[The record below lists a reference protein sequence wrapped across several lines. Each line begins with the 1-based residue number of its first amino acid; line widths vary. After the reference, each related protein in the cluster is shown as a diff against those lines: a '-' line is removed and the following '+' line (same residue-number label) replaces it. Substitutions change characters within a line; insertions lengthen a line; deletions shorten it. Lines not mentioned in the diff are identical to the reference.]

1 MRQQAASVCQKLA
14 SVRQQA
20 VSASQQAAGVLTSP
34 GNEMQRG
41 GDQRRPELT
50 PVLYSPA
57 PGHQRCQATRNLP
70 GHSELVIAKNHG
82 KDSGSFKRLNIQD
95 KSFIFII
102 PFNMLNRSFT
112 LIY

>member
-41 GDQRRPELT
+41 GDERRPEW
-50 PVLYSPA
+50 
-57 PGHQRCQATRNLP
+57 TRKNSEGSGANLSWP
-70 GHSELVIAKNHG
+70 ECLVAGLSYAIC
-82 KDSGSFKRLNIQD
+82 
-95 KSFIFII
+95 
-102 PFNMLNRSFT
+102 T
-112 LIY
+112 L